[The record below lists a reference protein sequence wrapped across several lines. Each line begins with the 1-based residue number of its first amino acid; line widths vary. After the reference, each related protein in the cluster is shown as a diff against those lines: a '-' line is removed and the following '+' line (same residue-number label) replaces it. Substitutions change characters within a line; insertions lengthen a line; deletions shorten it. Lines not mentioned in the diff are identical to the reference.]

1 MRTNAE
7 KALEYIN
14 LFKGDQKGG
23 RTLDWGWIALAE
35 QCLKE
40 EIARPEAGEF
50 KWALVPKDVPL
61 GAFPACSPGTP
72 MYAIDERDVPLN
84 TPFRVW
90 KIDMPPLPP
99 LPQRDER

>member
-1 MRTNAE
+1 MSRFREQYMNMGVWELSQEHDA
-7 KALEYIN
+7 I
-14 LFKGDQKGG
+14 
-23 RTLDWGWIALAE
+23 LAE
-35 QCLKE
+35 LAKRGVDTP
-40 EIARPEAGEF
+40 RPEAGEF